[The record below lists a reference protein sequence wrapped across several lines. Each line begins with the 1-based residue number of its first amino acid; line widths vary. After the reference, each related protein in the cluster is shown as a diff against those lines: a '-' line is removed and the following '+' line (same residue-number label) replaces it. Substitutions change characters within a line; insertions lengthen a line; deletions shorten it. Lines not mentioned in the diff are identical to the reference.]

1 MPKAKNE
8 DSQDYQTLSLELD
21 AVLTQLQQPD
31 VQVDD
36 AVKLYERGLQLVQQL
51 EAFVASAENKLE
63 SLRLQA
69 ATDTEK

>member
-1 MPKAKNE
+1 MAKAK
-8 DSQDYQTLSLELD
+8 DDTQDYQTLSLELD
-21 AVLTQLQQPD
+21 AVLTQLQQSD

-51 EAFVASAENKLE
+51 ETFVATAENKLE

-69 ATDTEK
+69 TADAEK

>member
-1 MPKAKNE
+1 MAKAK
-8 DSQDYQTLSLELD
+8 DDTQDYQTLSLELD
-21 AVLTQLQQPD
+21 AVLTQLQQAD

-51 EAFVASAENKLE
+51 ETFVATAENKLE

-69 ATDTEK
+69 TADAEK